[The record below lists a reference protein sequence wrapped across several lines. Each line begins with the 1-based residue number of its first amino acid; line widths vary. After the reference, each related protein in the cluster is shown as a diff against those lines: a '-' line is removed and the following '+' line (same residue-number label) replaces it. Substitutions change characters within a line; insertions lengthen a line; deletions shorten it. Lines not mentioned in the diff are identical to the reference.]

1 MSAAAGLSL
10 ALAVLSMQSPPN
22 GYAQDPGNPR
32 KADGPVFVDAKIGTV
47 SRQLLVA
54 VAQSHGPRPLDLED
68 KPALL
73 KPAAPRSDSDQDRIE
88 ALSMFSA
95 ARMLEKQQ
103 DYAGALR
110 LYERAF
116 RFDPDSLTVARAILP
131 VADKLGRR
139 EEAIRYALKV
149 VALDDV
155 DPLLLRKL
163 GAYLTEQGQWRQA
176 VGLYAKS
183 LAALTKTDTT
193 LTGLL
198 LEMEAGRVYHLT
210 EQYPKAADCFAR
222 VLEALADPKKHGLEE
237 ESIKLV
243 LGDPGPAYN
252 LMGQCFLL
260 AGRAKEAQA
269 AMEKSNQL
277 APNPGLY
284 ALNLAR
290 LDQRGGRPREAL
302 DHLQACF
309 DAHLASEGIQP
320 YRLFGEVLES
330 LKLGGELLPRL
341 EKLHAADPA
350 NVPLAY
356 YLADRYLDR
365 KQFDKAEPLYRAL
378 VAKTPSGVGLRSLAA
393 IYRQTKKP
401 EALLEVLGELTEKS
415 AAVDALG
422 GEGRALD
429 SDTAMVGAL
438 LDTAQKKLKS
448 DEAKFP
454 YAQRLAA
461 ALLALDAKRYDDA
474 GALFEAAIRA
484 KPDRKPEVLLAW
496 GVGLLAAEQNAAAGK
511 VLRRGIEEKALPA
524 DNPSFEYYL
533 AGSLELEGKTD
544 EALAVARAALA
555 KKDDSPRFL
564 SRVAWIQYHAR
575 RYDEARK
582 TYQELIDRF
591 DAESD
596 EDDDRE
602 TLREARLALSNLDV
616 EAGKLREGEEWLQ
629 QVLDEFPDDV
639 AAMNDLGYLWADSG
653 KRLNRALAMVQKAVD
668 AEPDNSAYRDS
679 LGWALYRLGRLPEAM
694 VQLEKAAV
702 LEADPA
708 VLEHLG
714 DVYASAQQP
723 AKAKDAWQRA
733 AAAYRKAKPPQ
744 DGKAQAAE
752 KKIQKNP

>member
-1 MSAAAGLSL
+1 VLSSILSAAAGLVLSW
-10 ALAVLSMQSPPN
+10 AAVLP
-22 GYAQDPGNPR
+22 
-32 KADGPVFVDAKIGTV
+32 
-47 SRQLLVA
+47 
-54 VAQSHGPRPLDLED
+54 HGSRPLELED

-73 KPAAPRSDSDQDRIE
+73 KPATPRSDADRDRLE
-88 ALSMFSA
+88 ALSMFAA

-116 RFDPDSLTVARAILP
+116 RYDPDSLTVARAILP
-131 VADKLGRR
+131 MADKLGRR

-149 VALDDV
+149 AALDDV
-155 DPLLLRKL
+155 DPMLLRKL

-176 VGLYAKS
+176 VGLYAK
-183 LAALTKTDTT
+183 ALSALKKTDVSVA
-193 LTGLL
+193 GLL
-198 LEMEAGRVYHLT
+198 LEMEAGRVFALA

-222 VLEALADPKKHGLEE
+222 VLEIVADAKKYGLDDDAA
-237 ESIKLV
+237 KLV
-243 LGDPGPAYN
+243 LGDPGPTYN

-260 AGRAKEAQA
+260 AGRVQEAQA
-269 AMEKSNQL
+269 AMEKSNRV
-277 APNPGLY
+277 AANPGLY

-290 LDQRGGRPREAL
+290 LDRHNGKLREAL
-302 DHLQACF
+302 AHLQACF

-320 YRLFGEVLES
+320 YRLLREVLEG

-356 YLADRYLDR
+356 YLADQYLES
-365 KQFDKAEPLYRAL
+365 KQFDKAEPLYQAL
-378 VAKTPSGVGLRSLAA
+378 VAKTPSGVGLRSLVA

-415 AAVDALG
+415 TTMDTLG
-422 GEGRALD
+422 EEGRVLQ
-429 SDTAMVGAL
+429 SDTATIGAVL
-438 LDTAQKKLKS
+438 ETAKKKLAG
-448 DEAKFP
+448 DGARFP

-484 KPDRKPEVLLAW
+484 KPDQKSEVLLAW
-496 GVGLLAAEQNAAAGK
+496 GVGLLTGEQNAAASK
-511 VLRRGIEEKALPA
+511 VFRRGIEEKALPA

-544 EALAVARAALA
+544 EALVVARAALA

-564 SRVAWIQYHAR
+564 SRVAWIEYHAGH
-575 RYDEARK
+575 YADARK
-582 TYQELIDRF
+582 TYQELIDQF
-591 DAESD
+591 DAESEA
-596 EDDDRE
+596 EDDRDV
-602 TLREARLALSNLDV
+602 LRESRLALSNLDV

-639 AAMNDLGYLWADSG
+639 AAMNDLGYLWADAG
-653 KRLNRALAMVQKAVD
+653 KRLPRALAMVQKAVD
-668 AEPDNSAYRDS
+668 AEPDNAAYRDS
-679 LGWALYRLGRLPEAM
+679 LGWALYRLGRTGEAI
-694 VQLEKAAV
+694 VQLEKAVA

-714 DVYASAQQP
+714 DVYAAAQQP

-733 AAAYRKAKPPQ
+733 AAAYRKAKTPQ
-744 DGKAQAAE
+744 ADKALAVE
-752 KKIQKNP
+752 KKMQKNP

>member
-1 MSAAAGLSL
+1 VQLSTISAAAGLGL
-10 ALAVLSMQSPPN
+10 AWAVLISQSPVN
-22 GYAQDPGNPR
+22 SCARDISG
-32 KADGPVFVDAKIGTV
+32 
-47 SRQLLVA
+47 QLLAA
-54 VAQSHGPRPLDLED
+54 VAQPHVPRPLDLED
-68 KPALL
+68 KPAML
-73 KPAAPRSDSDQDRIE
+73 KPAKPRNDADQDRIE

-116 RFDPDSLTVARAILP
+116 RYDPDSLTVARAILP
-131 VADKLGRR
+131 AAEKLGRR

-149 VALDDV
+149 VALDDA
-155 DPLLLRKL
+155 DPMLLRKL

-176 VGLYAKS
+176 VGLYSK
-183 LAALTKTDTT
+183 ALTALKTTDTSVA
-193 LTGLL
+193 GLL
-198 LEMEAGRVYHLT
+198 LQMEAGRVYHLAD
-210 EQYPKAADCFAR
+210 QYPRAADCFAK
-222 VLEALADPKKHGLEE
+222 VLEALADPKKYGLEE

-243 LGDPGPAYN
+243 LGDPAPTYN
-252 LMGQCFLL
+252 LMGQCFLM
-260 AGRAKEAQA
+260 AGRPKEAQA

-284 ALNLAR
+284 GLNLAR
-290 LDQRGGRPREAL
+290 LDQRNGKPREAL

-309 DAHLASEGIQP
+309 DAHLASEAVQP
-320 YRLFGEVLES
+320 YRLLREVLEG
-330 LKLGGELLPRL
+330 LKLSGELPSRL

-356 YLADRYLDR
+356 YLADQYLER
-365 KQFDKAEPLYRAL
+365 KQYDKAEPLYRAL

-415 AAVDALG
+415 TALETLG
-422 GEGRALD
+422 EEGRALE
-429 SDTAMVGAL
+429 SDAAMIGAL
-438 LDTAQKKLKS
+438 LDTAEKKLKS
-448 DEAKFP
+448 DEAKLP

-474 GALFEAAIRA
+474 GALFEAAVRA
-484 KPDRKPEVLLAW
+484 KPDQKSEVLLTW
-496 GVGLLAAEQNAAAGK
+496 GVGLLTAEQNAAASK
-511 VLRRGIEEKALPA
+511 VFRRGKEEKALPA

-544 EALAVARAALA
+544 EALAVAREALA

-564 SRVAWIQYHAR
+564 SRVAWIQYHAGH
-575 RYDEARK
+575 YGEARK

-591 DAESD
+591 DTEAD

-602 TLREARLALSNLDV
+602 VLRESRLALSNLDV

-639 AAMNDLGYLWADSG
+639 AAANDLGYLWADSG
-653 KRLNRALAMVQKAVD
+653 KHLDRALAMVQRAAD

-679 LGWALYRLGRLPEAM
+679 LGWALYRLGRIAEAL
-694 VQLEKAAV
+694 VQLEKAAA

-714 DVYASAQQP
+714 DVYLSARQT

-744 DGKAQAAE
+744 ADKAQAVE

>member
-1 MSAAAGLSL
+1 MSAAAGLL
-10 ALAVLSMQSPPN
+10 ALAVLVSQSPVN
-22 GYAQDPGNPR
+22 GYARDING
-32 KADGPVFVDAKIGTV
+32 
-47 SRQLLVA
+47 QLRVA
-54 VAQSHGPRPLDLED
+54 VAQPHRPRPLDLED
-68 KPALL
+68 KPAML
-73 KPAAPRSDSDQDRIE
+73 KPATPRSDSDQDRIE

-131 VADKLGRR
+131 MAEKLGRR

-149 VALDDV
+149 VALDDG
-155 DPLLLRKL
+155 DPMLLRKL

-176 VGLYAKS
+176 VELYAKA
-183 LAALTKTDTT
+183 LAALKKADTT
-193 LTGLL
+193 VAGLL
-198 LEMEAGRVYHLT
+198 LEMEAGRVYHLA
-210 EQYPKAADCFAR
+210 EQYPKAADCFAK
-222 VLEALADPKKHGLEE
+222 VLEALADPKKYGLEE
-237 ESIKLV
+237 ESVKLV
-243 LGDPGPAYN
+243 LGDPAPTYS

-260 AGRAKEAQA
+260 AGRLKEAQA

-284 ALNLAR
+284 GLNLAR
-290 LDQRGGRPREAL
+290 LDQRSGRPREAL

-309 DAHLASEGIQP
+309 DAHLASEGTRP
-320 YRLFGEVLES
+320 YRLLREVLES
-330 LKLGGELLPRL
+330 LKLSGELLSRL

-356 YLADRYLDR
+356 YLADQYLDG
-365 KQFDKAEPLYRAL
+365 KQYDKAEPLYRAL
-378 VAKTPSGVGLRSLAA
+378 AGKTPSGVGFRSLVA

-401 EALLEVLGELTEKS
+401 EALLEALGEATEKS
-415 AAVDALG
+415 TAMETLG
-422 GEGRALD
+422 EEGRALE
-429 SDTAMVGAL
+429 SDTAMIGAL

-448 DEAKFP
+448 DEAKLP
-454 YAQRLAA
+454 YSQRLAA

-484 KPDRKPEVLLAW
+484 KPDQKSEVLLAW
-496 GVGLLAAEQNAAAGK
+496 GVGLLTADQNAAASK
-511 VLRRGIEEKALPA
+511 VFRRGMEEKALPA

-533 AGSLELEGKTD
+533 AGALELEGKTD

-564 SRVAWIQYHAR
+564 NRVAWVQYHAG
-575 RYDEARK
+575 RYGEARK
-582 TYQELIDRF
+582 TYQELIDQF
-591 DAESD
+591 DAEA
-596 EDDDRE
+596 EADDDRE
-602 TLREARLALSNLDV
+602 VLRESRLALSNLDV

-639 AAMNDLGYLWADSG
+639 EAMNDLGYLWADSG
-653 KRLNRALAMVQKAVD
+653 KHLKRALAMVQKAVD

-679 LGWALYRLGRLPEAM
+679 LGWALYRLGRIAEAL
-694 VQLEKAAV
+694 VQLEKAVA

-714 DVYASAQQP
+714 DVYASAGQP

-733 AAAYRKAKPPQ
+733 AAAYRKAKLPQ
-744 DGKAQAAE
+744 AGKAQAVE
-752 KKIQKNP
+752 KKIPKNP

>member
-1 MSAAAGLSL
+1 MQLSTLSAAAGL
-10 ALAVLSMQSPPN
+10 ALAVAVFASQSPGN
-22 GYAQDPGNPR
+22 GYARDAGGPR
-32 KADGPVFVDAKIGTV
+32 
-47 SRQLLVA
+47 LVA

-73 KPAAPRSDSDQDRIE
+73 KPATPRSDADQDRIE
-88 ALSMFSA
+88 SLSMFSA

-149 VALDDV
+149 AALDDA
-155 DPLLLRKL
+155 DPMLLRKL

-176 VGLYAKS
+176 VGLYTKA
-183 LAALTKTDTT
+183 LAALKKTDATVA
-193 LTGLL
+193 GLL
-198 LEMEAGRVYHLT
+198 LEMEAGRVFSLA

-222 VLEALADPKKHGLEE
+222 VIEVLADPKKHGLED

-243 LGDPGPAYN
+243 LGDPGPTYN

-260 AGRAKEAQA
+260 AGRPKEARA
-269 AMEKSNQL
+269 AMEKSNQV
-277 APNPGLY
+277 APHAGLY

-290 LDQRGGRPREAL
+290 LDQQSGKPREAL

-320 YRLFGEVLES
+320 YRLLREVLEG
-330 LKLGGELLPRL
+330 LKLGGELLSRL
-341 EKLHAADPA
+341 EKLHAADPV

-356 YLADRYLDR
+356 YLADQYLER

-378 VAKTPSGVGLRSLAA
+378 VAKTPSGVGLRSLVS

-415 AAVDALG
+415 ATMDTLG
-422 GEGRALD
+422 EEGRTLQ
-429 SDTAMVGAL
+429 SDTAAIGTL
-438 LDTAQKKLKS
+438 LEAAKKKLAG
-448 DEAKFP
+448 DGAKFP
-454 YAQRLAA
+454 YPQRLAA
-461 ALLALDAKRYDDA
+461 SLLALDAKRYDDA
-474 GALFEAAIRA
+474 GALFEAAVRA
-484 KPDRKPEVLLAW
+484 KPDQKSEILLAW
-496 GVGLLAAEQNAAAGK
+496 GVGLLTAEQYAAASK
-511 VLRRGIEEKALPA
+511 VFRRGIEEKALPA

-544 EALAVARAALA
+544 EALVVARAALA

-564 SRVAWIQYHAR
+564 SRVAWIQYHAGHFA
-575 RYDEARK
+575 DARK
-582 TYQELIDRF
+582 TYQELIDQF
-591 DAESD
+591 DAETEA
-596 EDDDRE
+596 EDDRDV
-602 TLREARLALSNLDV
+602 LRESRLALSNLDV

-629 QVLDEFPDDV
+629 QVLDEFPDDAS
-639 AAMNDLGYLWADSG
+639 AANDLGYLWADSG
-653 KRLNRALAMVQKAVD
+653 KRLPRALAMVQKAVD
-668 AEPDNSAYRDS
+668 AEPDNAAYRDS
-679 LGWALYRLGRLPEAM
+679 LGWALYRLGRIPEAI
-694 VQLEKAAV
+694 VQLEKAAA

-714 DVYASAQQP
+714 DVYAAAQQP

-733 AAAYRKAKPPQ
+733 AAGYRKAKTPQ
-744 DGKAQAAE
+744 PGKAQAVE
-752 KKIQKNP
+752 KKVQKNP